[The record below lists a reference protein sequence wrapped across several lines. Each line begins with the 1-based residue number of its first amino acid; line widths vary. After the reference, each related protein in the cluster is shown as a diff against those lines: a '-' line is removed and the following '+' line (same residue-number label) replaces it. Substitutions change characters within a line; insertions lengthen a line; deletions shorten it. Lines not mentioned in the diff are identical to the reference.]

1 MAENTG
7 SDIRFHED
15 IENGSLSKVELYHKL
30 MHDNKKLIYELKV
43 GMISLIGSIIIIAC
57 IIYIVLQIK
66 RNSKQIYA
74 FVRNKRISTDR
85 EKLIEA
91 PPESADN
98 LLNTKTHIKI
108 GTNCDKEFYV

>member
-7 SDIRFHED
+7 SDIRFHEE

-43 GMISLIGSIIIIAC
+43 GMISIIGSIIIIAC
-57 IIYIVLQIK
+57 IIYILLQIK

-74 FVRNKRISTDR
+74 FVRNRRISDDR
-85 EKLIEA
+85 GKLIETRD
-91 PPESADN
+91 SAEN
-98 LLNTKTHIKI
+98 LMNTKTHIKI
-108 GTNCDKEFYV
+108 GTTCDREFYV